1 MLFHKYTDVRLENY
15 LTEEEEDW
23 LIRYLDSLE
32 EVDKKSDMFR
42 FPFEDEFLSK
52 YRDKFLDN
60 VDVANNMLQG
70 YALVKN
76 ALREELLQKKMS
88 LTEN

>member
-1 MLFHKYTDVRLENY
+1 
-15 LTEEEEDW
+15 
-23 LIRYLDSLE
+23 
-32 EVDKKSDMFR
+32 MFR

-88 LTEN
+88 LMEN